1 MSTHAS
7 VLVDSVGPPSA
18 EVCRTVASFPQVDH
32 PRFIELREEEV
43 KTIPLKQPCNYD
55 TESLLCPQL
64 TQYTCQ
70 MYRCT
75 SSAKR

>member
-1 MSTHAS
+1 M
-7 VLVDSVGPPSA
+7 
-18 EVCRTVASFPQVDH
+18 DH

-43 KTIPLKQPCNYD
+43 KAIPLKQPCNYD
-55 TESLLCPQL
+55 TESLLYPQH

-70 MYRCT
+70 LYRCT